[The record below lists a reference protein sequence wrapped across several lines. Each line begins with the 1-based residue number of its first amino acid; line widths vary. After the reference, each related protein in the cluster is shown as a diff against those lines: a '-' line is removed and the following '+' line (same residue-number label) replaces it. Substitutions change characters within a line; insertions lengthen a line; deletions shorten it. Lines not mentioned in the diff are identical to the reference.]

1 MMASTHLRS
10 DSVLEV
16 RCDDDC
22 PQWCDLRL
30 TVVVRCRYASLLQHC
45 STRQRAE
52 LRLSQSVQSDRCS
65 CISSLQPEL
74 LQRPGSV
81 QTPQLP
87 AAVTQLSPSCHPR
100 CSHSCCMQK
109 PRHSPPPHYQAAS
122 YTEYQHHN
130 TITEDVTMS
139 RITALMA
146 QKTAKRKL

>member
-87 AAVTQLSPSCHPR
+87 AAVTQLSPALQSQLLHAET
-100 CSHSCCMQK
+100 QTLTAATL
-109 PRHSPPPHYQAAS
+109 HYQAAS
-122 YTEYQHHN
+122 YIEYQHHN